1 MKFSVLMSVYNKENP
16 DYLRL
21 SLESILVDQSVIPTE
36 VVLVE
41 DGPLTDELYIV
52 LEDFKSRY
60 SFLKTISLKSNVGLG
75 LALNEGLKHCRF
87 DWVARMDSDDIA
99 IKTRFEEQLKFIKS
113 NPTID
118 IVGGGIDEFLDSIDE
133 IVSHKSVP
141 TQHDEIVK
149 MAKRRNPLCHM
160 TVMFKKERVEKA
172 GGYLA
177 LPYVEDYYLWV
188 RMIATG
194 AKLSNIDKTLVYARV
209 GNGMFNRRG
218 NKEQITSWK
227 VLNQYMMQQKLVSP
241 LEVFINQIYIRL
253 FVYMP
258 ASVKKVIYG
267 KVLRK

>member
-149 MAKRRNPLCHM
+149 MAKRR
-160 TVMFKKERVEKA
+160 K
-172 GGYLA
+172 
-177 LPYVEDYYLWV
+177 
-188 RMIATG
+188 
-194 AKLSNIDKTLVYARV
+194 S
-209 GNGMFNRRG
+209 
-218 NKEQITSWK
+218 
-227 VLNQYMMQQKLVSP
+227 
-241 LEVFINQIYIRL
+241 
-253 FVYMP
+253 
-258 ASVKKVIYG
+258 
-267 KVLRK
+267 